1 MMMKCL
7 ILENKLLKLF
17 IKFIKRVMCALFF
30 MVARLRLRYIGK

>member
-17 IKFIKRVMCALFF
+17 IKRVMCALVF